1 MERESPRR
9 DQGVSWGLGDAACS
23 APQVQCLAHC
33 CSGKA
38 VKKTDKTLPSRSLNP
53 GGRELQPSGS
63 APYVLEMFPLPL
75 NHHPAL
81 PGSAFCMCVGG
92 RPSHRARPP
101 WPGCH
106 RCYPVSEASYRPLF
120 QQRVSCSALEHHPS
134 LDTHSQAPI
143 LIFQLSLSSPGEG
156 APPGL
161 PRPHPPPFWKP
172 GRGALPLW
180 SSLEQGEG

>member
-81 PGSAFCMCVGG
+81 PGSAFCVSGG
-92 RPSHRARPP
+92 DLLTGPVPRGRAAT
-101 WPGCH
+101 GVILC
-106 RCYPVSEASYRPLF
+106 
-120 QQRVSCSALEHHPS
+120 QRRHTGPCSNS
-134 LDTHSQAPI
+134 V
-143 LIFQLSLSSPGEG
+143 
-156 APPGL
+156 
-161 PRPHPPPFWKP
+161 
-172 GRGALPLW
+172 
-180 SSLEQGEG
+180 